1 MRPTPSES
9 RKVQMRTGVLG
20 DWCFSCIMLYGE
32 YFFDARC
39 IFSALYNLDNVLK
52 IVETQG

>member
-32 YFFDARC
+32 YFLMQDVFFQHY
-39 IFSALYNLDNVLK
+39 I
-52 IVETQG
+52 I